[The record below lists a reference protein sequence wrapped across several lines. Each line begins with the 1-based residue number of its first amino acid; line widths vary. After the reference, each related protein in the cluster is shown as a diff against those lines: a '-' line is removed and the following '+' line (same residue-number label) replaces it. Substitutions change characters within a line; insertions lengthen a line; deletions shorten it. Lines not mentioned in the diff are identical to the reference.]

1 MKLNVKTDDIQF
13 GENILKIKVPK
24 ALRNKVA
31 SGLEY
36 FDAALGGEGF
46 TPSQVLYFTGT
57 PGAGKTTMLLTL
69 ADRLTKNGALVVFNT
84 AEESLYQVKL
94 IAERLGLRS
103 GFSVGQETHVP
114 SLLEKCDAL
123 RAKRGNKKKPFFLLV
138 DSLQCMDDGKYKDG
152 SVNRASAER
161 SLGLMTDYCKENFC
175 NAVVIGQV
183 NKSGKMAGT
192 NKLKHMVDAMMEL
205 SVEEKDPDLRGCRV
219 LKTTKNRFGGC
230 GHTFFLALNGR
241 GFKEVARVSA
251 A

>member
-192 NKLKHMVDAMMEL
+192 NKLKHMGDAMMEL

-219 LKTTKNRFGGC
+219 LQTTKNRFGGC